1 MAARFDTLAAAEALE
16 DAGIDR
22 AHAKAIATQLRV
34 SSEAGE
40 PVTRSELEAALAK
53 LKTDLLERI
62 AEIENRIGDIGNR
75 LTWRLVGFMIA
86 VNALLVAAVKLI
98 P

>member
-1 MAARFDTLAAAEALE
+1 MTSSFDTLAAAEAIE
-16 DAGIDR
+16 NAGADPKL
-22 AHAKAIATQLRV
+22 AKVIASQMRV
-34 SSEAGE
+34 AADAGE
-40 PVTRSELEAALAK
+40 PVTRPELETALAT

-62 AEIENRIGDIGNR
+62 AEIENRIGDIENR
-75 LTWRLVGFMIA
+75 LTWRLVGLMVA